1 MIYDNHQFLTAGKL
15 RGNDSAWT
23 DIMNLIFSPNAWHN
37 LVRCSQRCHWRFI
50 SSQRA
55 SQSRQKILLL
65 SCIVWS
71 VIVWNCILP
80 HSLQFLLHQLYS
92 KMVRKTKWESEKQCC
107 TCSFQKI
114 LWHNVRVQLVLIK
127 LRQFWDEKYFLL
139 PLVPIKISLLTW
151 LWKCYLSH
159 IDSGMLCFIFY
170 HWHRIWWVGFCQNI
184 RIEII
189 QLRYVR
195 PHSKGPAVPAH
206 VSTEEAVSRWEKG
219 FGKSCDSQQLLE
231 CILTFFPPKA
241 LKNNRTFHWIKK
253 YFSIFLWYNF
263 TECTGKWKQNKYQ
276 ESTTQEL
283 PVHFF
288 NVFFINCNFVRC
300 KSSIHRV
307 AVCVNAC
314 WLAAAHP
321 YGSSLAENDL

>member
-1 MIYDNHQFLTAGKL
+1 MWKENVAGDGRYPAKAAL
-15 RGNDSAWT
+15 QHPSSLCAMRAPWCSLELWR
-23 DIMNLIFSPNAWHN
+23 SPWKGG
-37 LVRCSQRCHWRFI
+37 LSTPSCL
-50 SSQRA
+50 
-55 SQSRQKILLL
+55 SRQQRSRIYRGAQ
-65 SCIVWS
+65 SQQP
-71 VIVWNCILP
+71 LP
-80 HSLQFLLHQLYS
+80 NVLAQFQQDSL
-92 KMVRKTKWESEKQCC
+92 M
-107 TCSFQKI
+107 
-114 LWHNVRVQLVLIK
+114 LI
-127 LRQFWDEKYFLL
+127 E
-139 PLVPIKISLLTW
+139 VA
-151 LWKCYLSH
+151 
-159 IDSGMLCFIFY
+159 G
-170 HWHRIWWVGFCQNI
+170 QN
-184 RIEII
+184 
-189 QLRYVR
+189 
-195 PHSKGPAVPAH
+195 PT

-276 ESTTQEL
+276 ESTMQEL